1 MPNSEQASAITERSV
16 LQTVL
21 VKTGTFFEGCILWLS
36 AAFLIIVGAVTLV
49 FSTHLLDSYEVTFS
63 TDRWWIVLIGFA
75 VATGCLALISHG
87 GRLEQWNP
95 RTVLCAAVAFSS
107 LFSCLW
113 IAFAS
118 VWPEWDPAYVFLGAQ
133 ALADPTYIRHC
144 PGTETDWVMC
154 PGGYFDRFPYQIP
167 LLAVTWLLVITF
179 GSGAYLAFEFLN
191 VLCIVGTIAGI
202 AYYTHA
208 LFGNRKFTNGAIL
221 ISCCFFPLFFY
232 VTFAYGNTLCLPFIF
247 FALAWQKR
255 FCDTKRF
262 RYIIGTGIF
271 MLIALLLKSSMI
283 YVLVAILAI
292 LLTYALKHT
301 NFRTVIALVVVV
313 VCYLC
318 NGVIISAIA
327 NGFGLS
333 TDNGMPRTAW
343 IAMGTHPQSNPDS
356 NNFGWYNGY
365 TSSWPPEEYNVEKIS
380 QDAETSIRDSLHDF
394 INDPAY
400 AAEYFGKKFVSEWS
414 EPTYESML
422 ASFWNSSGP
431 GRPIMSERYLTR
443 LQKTVY
449 TGKGHTIIEIL
460 MDCLQTLL
468 TVSAAYFIIHERKRM
483 DIGQLAGCLTP
494 LGIGMLYLVWEAQSQ
509 YIMPAYLLMI
519 PYASAGLV
527 ILARNVTDVL
537 DKIRSKRIKPVRS
550 N

>member
-36 AAFLIIVGAVTLV
+36 VAFLIIVGAVTLV

-208 LFGNRKFTNGAIL
+208 LFGNRKFTNGATL

-232 VTFAYGNTLCLPFIF
+232 VTFAYGNTLCLPFLF
-247 FALAWQKR
+247 VALAWQKR
-255 FCDTKRF
+255 FCDTQRF
-262 RYIIGTGIF
+262 RYIIGTGLF
-271 MLIALLLKSSMI
+271 MLVALLLKSSMI
-283 YVLVAILAI
+283 YVLIAILAV
-292 LLTYALKHT
+292 LLTYTMKNLNLKALAAI
-301 NFRTVIALVVVV
+301 VIVI
-313 VCYLC
+313 VCYLG
-318 NGVIISAIA
+318 NGLIISGVAA
-327 NGFGLS
+327 GFGMS
-333 TDNGMPRTAW
+333 TDNGMPRTVW
-343 IAMGTHPQSNPDS
+343 IAMGMQPQTNPNS
-356 NNFGWYNGY
+356 NNHGWYNGY
-365 TSSWPPEEYNVEKIS
+365 PTSWTPEDYDLDEIS
-380 QDAETSIRDSLHDF
+380 ADAEQSIRDSIDSF
-394 INDPAY
+394 VEDPAY
-400 AAEYFGKKFVSEWS
+400 AAEYFGKKFISEWT

-422 ASFWNSSGP
+422 ASFWNSAGP
-431 GRPIMSERYLTR
+431 GRAVMSQRPM
-443 LQKTVY
+443 TVMQRSVY
-449 TGKGHTIIEIL
+449 AGKAHTIIEVL
-460 MDCLQTLL
+460 LDCLQTLIA
-468 TVSAAYFIIHERKRM
+468 VCAAFCLIRNRRQLKVE
-483 DIGQLAGCLTP
+483 QLAGVLVP
-494 LGIGMLYLVWEAQSQ
+494 LGIGILYLVWEAQSQ
-509 YIMPAYLLMI
+509 YIMPAYLMMI
-519 PYASAGLV
+519 PYAGLGLSAFADIVSRTLMTMR
-527 ILARNVTDVL
+527 AKHSR
-537 DKIRSKRIKPVRS
+537 
-550 N
+550 